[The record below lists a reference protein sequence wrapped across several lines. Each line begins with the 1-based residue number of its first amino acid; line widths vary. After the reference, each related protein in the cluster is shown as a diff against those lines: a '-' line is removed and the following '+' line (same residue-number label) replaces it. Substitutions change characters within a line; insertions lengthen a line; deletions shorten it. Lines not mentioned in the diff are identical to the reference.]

1 MVHRGLLVC
10 GVVGCSLR
18 LVAVDD
24 LLHPGGQGLL
34 QPPGL
39 GREGR
44 QAGAR
49 AGQNEAGQSARAA
62 QGVLQGEPTALGVTE
77 HVDVVEP
84 QGIAHGGDLLDKG
97 GHGPQH
103 VRKHRNPLGA
113 VLLPVRNER
122 STGDLWI
129 RPQVRG

>member
-84 QGIAHGGDLLDKG
+84 QGIAHGGDLLEERWPWSAAWAKASKI
-97 GHGPQH
+97 
-103 VRKHRNPLGA
+103 RKAQFYCLYGTKDRLGI
-113 VLLPVRNER
+113 
-122 STGDLWI
+122 SG
-129 RPQVRG
+129 

>member
-39 GREGR
+39 GREGW

-49 AGQNEAGQSARAA
+49 AGQNEAGQSAGGPGRTP
-62 QGVLQGEPTALGVTE
+62 GEPTALGVTE

-84 QGIAHGGDLLDKG
+84 QGITHRGDLLDKG
-97 GHGPQH
+97 GHGPQRG
-103 VRKHRNPLGA
+103 RKHRNP
-113 VLLPVRNER
+113 
-122 STGDLWI
+122 
-129 RPQVRG
+129 